1 MACRRIPLDK
11 NADVRPIGIG
21 EVPRRI
27 IAKSVLTAARDGVQ
41 EAAITQTANVRRSS
55 GGLLGSYMESEVIEA
70 ALLVDGTNVF
80 NTLNRH
86 GALHNIQVMCPPTP
100 TILIKELVSGC

>member
-27 IAKSVLTAARDGVQ
+27 IAKSVLTVARDGVQ

-55 GGLLGSYMESEVIEA
+55 GGL
-70 ALLVDGTNVF
+70 
-80 NTLNRH
+80 
-86 GALHNIQVMCPPTP
+86 
-100 TILIKELVSGC
+100 